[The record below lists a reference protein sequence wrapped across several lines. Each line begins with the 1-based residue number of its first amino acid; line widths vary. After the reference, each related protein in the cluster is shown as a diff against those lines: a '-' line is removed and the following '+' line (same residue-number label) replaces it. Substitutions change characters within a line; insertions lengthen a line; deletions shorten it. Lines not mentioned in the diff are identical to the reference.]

1 MLKEGFL
8 FWLESSVS
16 EQIII
21 MICDSQI
28 NIFSD
33 EETKG
38 TKMFMKRKITN
49 KLQKTMLQL

>member
-21 MICDSQI
+21 MICHSQI

-38 TKMFMKRKITN
+38 AKMFMKRKITN